1 MDHHTVIIGA
11 GYGGLMTALRLQ
23 RQPTR
28 VTLINAAAAFVK
40 RIRLHQIAAG
50 RQFQTLNLHDF
61 LANTSVRFVQ
71 AYVRDIQPDHKQV
84 VLNDNV
90 ISYDTLVIATGSHVD
105 RDAIPGIREHAYTL
119 DAASANQLHDH
130 IAPGKRMLIVGG
142 GLTGI
147 EAAAE
152 FADTLQV
159 GLVTR
164 DTPGMG
170 MSEGAAR
177 YTRDSL
183 LRRGVELHEGV
194 NVRAIHR
201 DHLDT
206 DRGRMDF
213 DLCLWAGGFRANPLA
228 AKAGFSVNERGQM
241 LLCDT
246 LQSIDSNDV
255 YAVGDAGYVSMQ
267 NGAPLRM
274 ACATAMPMGVHV
286 ADNIS
291 RQLEGEPPQT
301 FDFGYAV
308 QCIGLGRG
316 NALAQFVR
324 SDDSPRS
331 HRFTGLAGNIMK
343 EFISGY
349 TMFSLHLEK
358 RLPGSYRYPKGIRA
372 ASDVEKMG
380 NSQYEVR

>member
-1 MDHHTVIIGA
+1 MQHQTVIIGA

-23 RQPTR
+23 HQPTR
-28 VTLINAAAAFVK
+28 VTLINAEATFVK

-50 RQFQTLNLHDF
+50 HQFQTLNLHDF
-61 LANTSVRFVQ
+61 LTSTPIRFVQ
-71 AYVRDIQPDHKQV
+71 AYVREIQPDHKQV
-84 VLNDNV
+84 VLKDKV
-90 ISYDTLVIATGSHVD
+90 IRYDTLVIATGSHVD
-105 RDAIPGIREHAYTL
+105 RDAIPGIREHTYTL
-119 DAASANQLHDH
+119 DAASAHQLRDR
-130 IAPGKRMLIVGG
+130 IAPGKRMLVVGG

-152 FADTLQV
+152 FAGMLQV
-159 GLVTR
+159 NMVTR
-164 DTPGMG
+164 DTPGVG
-170 MSEGAAR
+170 MSEGAAQHI
-177 YTRDSL
+177 RDSL
-183 LRRGVELHEGV
+183 MRRDVELHEGV
-194 NVRAIHR
+194 NVRAIYR
-201 DHLDT
+201 NYVDT
-206 DRGRMDF
+206 DTGYIDF

-286 ADNIS
+286 ADNIA
-291 RQLEGEPPQT
+291 RQLDGEPPQT

-308 QCIGLGRG
+308 QCIGLGHG

-324 SDDSPRS
+324 ADDSPRS
-331 HRFTGLAGNIMK
+331 HRFTGLAGSIVK

-349 TMFSLHLEK
+349 TMFSLYLEK
-358 RLPGSYRYPKGIRA
+358 WLPGSYRYPKGMRA
-372 ASDVEKMG
+372 ASDTQKVGK
-380 NSQYEVR
+380 QPV

>member
-28 VTLINAAAAFVK
+28 VTLINAEAAFVK

-61 LANTSVRFVQ
+61 LANTPVRFMQ
-71 AYVRDIQPDHKQV
+71 AYVQEIQPDHKQV

-90 ISYDTLVIATGSHVD
+90 ISYDTLVVATGSHVD
-105 RDAIPGIREHAYTL
+105 RDTISGIRDYAYTL
-119 DAASANQLHDH
+119 DAASAHQLRDRL
-130 IAPGKRMLIVGG
+130 APGKQLLIVGG

-152 FADTLQV
+152 FAGMLQV
-159 GLVTR
+159 KLVTR
-164 DTPGMG
+164 DIPGMG
-170 MSEGAAR
+170 MSEEAIR
-177 YTRDSL
+177 YIRESL
-183 LRRGVELHEGV
+183 LRRDIELNEGV

-206 DRGRMDF
+206 DSGRMDF

-228 AKAGFSVNERGQM
+228 AQAGFSVNERGQM

-246 LQSIDSNDV
+246 LQSVDDDDV
-255 YAVGDAGYVSMQ
+255 YAVGDAGYVCMQ
-267 NGAPLRM
+267 NGVPLRM

-286 ADNIS
+286 ADNVA
-291 RQLEGEPPQT
+291 RQLKGEPPQT

-324 SDDSPRS
+324 ADDSPRL
-331 HRFTGLAGNIMK
+331 HMLTGLAGNIVK

-349 TMFSLHLEK
+349 TMVSLHLEK
-358 RLPGSYRYPKGIRA
+358 RLPGSYHYPKGMRA
-372 ASDVEKMG
+372 ASDTQKVGK
-380 NSQYEVR
+380 QPV